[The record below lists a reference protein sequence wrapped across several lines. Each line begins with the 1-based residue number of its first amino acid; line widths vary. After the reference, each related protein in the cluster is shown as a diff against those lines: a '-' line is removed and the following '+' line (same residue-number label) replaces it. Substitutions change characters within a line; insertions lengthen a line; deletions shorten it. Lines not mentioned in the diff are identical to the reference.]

1 MRVIITNF
9 GTRGDFEPFISLA
22 TQLSI
27 DGHQAVIAAPRFAE
41 AMVRQSGTNYLPI
54 GEGLPEIRDRIN
66 LLWTT
71 SAHAYSSS
79 TELLKELGPLREHFS
94 LVLAELADACTGAD
108 VLISGPAQPLARI
121 VHDTTGIPFVTV
133 QISNFGGN
141 GGPALAEAGDAL
153 VNSFRSQIGLAPIK
167 HAFTLGANSPQL
179 ALYAVSRHLRQ
190 QPSTW
195 PLHYQMTGFFFNPVI
210 PDPELA
216 LIDFL
221 ANGSPPVTISFGSM
235 PHERPGDLRD
245 LVLEA
250 IARCGSRAIIQG
262 IERPANWESNNDVV
276 YWAEYVSHLW
286 LFPKSGCVVT
296 HGGAGT
302 AAAIFRSG
310 VPGIF
315 IPHGEIYDQRYWGQ
329 LAYELGSAPEPIPF
343 QELDSRKLS
352 NAITLALGDTKIV
365 DNAAKL
371 AARIRPERGVQN
383 ASLLV
388 HKLVERV
395 GLMPTSD

>member
-1 MRVIITNF
+1 MRAIITNF

-22 TQLSI
+22 TQLAM
-27 DGHQAVIAAPRFAE
+27 DGHEAVIAAPRFAE
-41 AMVRQSGTNYLPI
+41 ATVRQSGTSYLPI

-71 SAHAYSSS
+71 SANAYSSS
-79 TELLKELGPLREHFS
+79 TELLKELNPLREQFPLILEE
-94 LVLAELADACTGAD
+94 LVNACSGGD
-108 VLISGPAQPLARI
+108 VLISGPAQPLARV

-141 GGPALAEAGDAL
+141 GGPALSEAGDAL
-153 VNSFRSQIGLAPIK
+153 VNSFRSQIGLTPIK

-190 QPSTW
+190 RPSTW

-210 PDPELA
+210 PDPEPA
-216 LIDFL
+216 LVDFL
-221 ANGSPPVTISFGSM
+221 ANGSPPVMITFGSM
-235 PHERPGDLRD
+235 PHERPDDLRV

-250 IARCGSRAIIQG
+250 IARCGRRAVIQG
-262 IERPANWESNNDVV
+262 IERPANWEMNNNVIF
-276 YWAEYVSHLW
+276 WAEYVSHLW
-286 LFPKSGCVVT
+286 LFPKSACVVT

-302 AAAIFRSG
+302 AAAIFRAG
-310 VPGIF
+310 VPGVF

-329 LAYELGSAPEPIPF
+329 LAHELGSAPEPIPF
-343 QELDSRKLS
+343 QELDFRKLS
-352 NAITLALGDTKIV
+352 DAMSRALEDEKIV
-365 DNAAKL
+365 EKASQLAAK
-371 AARIRPERGVQN
+371 IRSERGVQN

-388 HKLVERV
+388 RTLVERV
-395 GLMPTSD
+395 GLMPSAD